1 MNFRQ
6 IFFSILLIGVI
17 TYFIIKFIPTLD
29 RLADEG
35 LTVMFTLLL
44 LLGVGYLVFRVLKA

>member
-17 TYFIIKFIPTLD
+17 TYFIIKFIPTLE

-35 LTVMFTLLL
+35 LTVMFTLFL